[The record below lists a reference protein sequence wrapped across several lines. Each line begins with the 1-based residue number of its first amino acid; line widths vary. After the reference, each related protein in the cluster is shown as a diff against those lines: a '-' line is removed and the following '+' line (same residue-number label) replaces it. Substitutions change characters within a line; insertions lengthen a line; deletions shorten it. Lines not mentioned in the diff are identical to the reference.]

1 MKNLFRTAALV
12 SVLAIAVSCGAVID
26 SSNSSED
33 LAAKS
38 FDPMAAYPQAKL
50 AASGITSGITAISL
64 SATRKETASMK
75 STSSTSFTWVWTV
88 VGADGMFVDVEV
100 SPSGAKVIDH
110 ERRMIVAYQATFEPK
125 NVSVTGTDVLTL
137 AAQQKS
143 GLPTDLYLGANVI
156 DSGASQLRW
165 AVGFANGEVLVDGDT
180 GDIVK

>member
-1 MKNLFRTAALV
+1 M
-12 SVLAIAVSCGAVID
+12 
-26 SSNSSED
+26 
-33 LAAKS
+33 
-38 FDPMAAYPQAKL
+38 
-50 AASGITSGITAISL
+50 
-64 SATRKETASMK
+64 
-75 STSSTSFTWVWTV
+75 
-88 VGADGMFVDVEV
+88 
-100 SPSGAKVIDH
+100 PS
-110 ERRMIVAYQATFEPK
+110 RFEPK